1 METLPT
7 LLDPLTTDL
16 DLLALE
22 LHTNAIVATLSLE
35 GATPLC
41 VRIEGDGLGQLQL
54 VKVSVL

>member
-7 LLDPLTTDL
+7 LLDPLKTDL

-22 LHTNAIVATLSLE
+22 LPTDAIPATLSLE
-35 GATPLC
+35 GASPLS
-41 VRIEGDGLGQLQL
+41 VRLEGDGLGQLQL